1 MFEWSRDGNGTKIVV
16 EIVDVEVGDGVD
28 GLYLSGLGVAMVLK

>member
-16 EIVDVEVGDGVD
+16 EIVEVGDGED
-28 GLYLSGLGVAMVLK
+28 GLYLSGLGVVMVLK